1 LRARGKGAL
10 HRVLLKLHLYVGLFL
25 GLPVLVL
32 AVTGCLLIFQGAVDG
47 WLNPH
52 LVNVTPQARRLPLQE
67 LVERVRAAYPKD
79 TPPLE
84 IRVQNGPAQ
93 AATSFLRR
101 GSSFIVVHIDQ
112 YTGAI
117 KGDRVNVA
125 TPLASISRLHTGR
138 VASRA
143 GQAAVGIFTVIALVN
158 VSSGLY
164 LWWPRKI
171 LSVKWR
177 ANWRRVNFDLHNV
190 FGVFSSVILLFVM
203 LAGVMITWEAPIE
216 AFLVRWL
223 DGKEIERPPKL
234 ESTVVEGGRR
244 LTLDEAV
251 EVADRALPG
260 TYTVGINILPPG
272 KGVYQVMK
280 RFPEDKTGAGRSRVL
295 VDQYSGKVLRVVN
308 SRELPLG
315 TRIMNF
321 SEPVHTGIVLG
332 WPTVVL
338 TFLATAALAGQV
350 ISGFLIWWKPRRRTA
365 EEEQDAVPRQA
376 IA

>member
-1 LRARGKGAL
+1 LSARGRGAL
-10 HRVLLKLHLYVGLFL
+10 QRVLLKLHLYIGLFIGVPIL
-25 GLPVLVL
+25 ML
-32 AVTGCLLIFQGAVDG
+32 AVTGCLLVFQGAVDG
-47 WLNPH
+47 WFNPH
-52 LVNVTPQARRLPLQE
+52 LVKVTQQASRLPLQD
-67 LVERVRAAYPKD
+67 LADRVRAAYPND

-84 IRVQNGPAQ
+84 IRIQNGPAQ
-93 AATSFLRR
+93 AATSFFRR
-101 GSSFIVVHIDQ
+101 GTSFMVVYIDQ
-112 YTGAI
+112 YTGAV

-125 TPLASISRLHTGR
+125 TPLTSISRLHTGR
-138 VASRA
+138 VAGQA
-143 GQAAVGIFTVIALVN
+143 GQAAVGIFTIVALAGVL
-158 VSSGLY
+158 SGLY

-171 LSVKWR
+171 LGVKWR

-190 FGVFSSVILLFVM
+190 FGILSSIVLLFVL
-203 LAGVMITWEAPIE
+203 LAGVSITWHAPIE
-216 AFLVRWL
+216 AFLLRWL
-223 DGKEIERPPKL
+223 DGEQIERPPKL

-251 EVADRALPG
+251 RVADEALPG
-260 TYTVGINILPPG
+260 TYTVGVNILPPG
-272 KGVYQVMK
+272 KGVYTVLK
-280 RFPEDKTGAGRSRVL
+280 RFPEDKTGAGRSRVF

-350 ISGFLIWWKPRRRTA
+350 VSGLLIWWKPRRRA
-365 EEEQDAVPRQA
+365 VEEDEEPLAREAVA
-376 IA
+376 